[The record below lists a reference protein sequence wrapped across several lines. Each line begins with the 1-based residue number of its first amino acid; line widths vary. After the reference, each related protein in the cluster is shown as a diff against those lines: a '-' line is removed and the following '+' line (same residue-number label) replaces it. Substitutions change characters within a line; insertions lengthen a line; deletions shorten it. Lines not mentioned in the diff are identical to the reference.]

1 MYRRLIVGV
10 VVGCGSDAPPAQ
22 VPAPA
27 FDHQPSS
34 DGRARI
40 APSVLESY
48 RIAGDKV
55 ITPPDDV
62 KAQMPSPGP
71 IKASFKLC
79 LADTGEPSDVV
90 MLRSSGFPA
99 YDAKIA
105 RELHT
110 WKYHP
115 YQPNGQPIA
124 VCTAITFVY
133 SQR

>member
-1 MYRRLIVGV
+1 MYWLLIVGV
-10 VVGCGSDAPPAQ
+10 VVGCGSDAPPPQA
-22 VPAPA
+22 PAP
-27 FDHQPSS
+27 DRQPSS
-34 DGRARI
+34 DGRGRV
-40 APSVLESY
+40 APSVLEQY

-62 KAQMPSPGP
+62 KAQMPLPGP

-79 LADTGEPSDVV
+79 LADTGEPTDVV
-90 MLRSSGFPA
+90 MLQSSGFPA

-110 WKYHP
+110 WKYRP
-115 YQPNGQPIA
+115 YPDGQPAA
-124 VCTAITFVY
+124 VCTAFTFMY